1 RSVFAANLGDPMRDS
16 DSGQNLRRADFTG
29 FTTPGTYTLVIPS
42 VGRSPAFRI
51 ADDVYSS
58 LYSDAL
64 NSYEQLAVLA
74 PSAWQTAPA
83 KERET
88 GKTMDISG
96 GWPDAGDYGR
106 YMPSAASAMGTLLL
120 LDDVFPQHATPAQL
134 EVYKRELDWMLK
146 MQRSDGAVYHK
157 VTPLK
162 FG

>member
-1 RSVFAANLGDPMRDS
+1 
-16 DSGQNLRRADFTG
+16 
-29 FTTPGTYTLVIPS
+29 
-42 VGRSPAFRI
+42 
-51 ADDVYSS
+51 
-58 LYSDAL
+58 
-64 NSYEQLAVLA
+64 
-74 PSAWQTAPA
+74 QTAQA

-157 VTPLK
+157 GTPLK
-162 FG
+162 LGGFDKGSDNIGGELFVFDASTPDAAVFAAVLAEAARIYRAHDPAYADRLLTAAETSWGFLERNPKALLPA